1 MPLAP
6 IAALLRD
13 AWDTDGGVRVR
24 RALDSC
30 SPYVESQLSPLL
42 PQLGCEG
49 RPAWAEVWAGARL
62 ASALRDVLSAL
73 APVVAVVED
82 LHWAD
87 PDTLACIEEILTTGS
102 PVAWAGTWRQEDG
115 TDEITSQWLT
125 RVRRLP
131 SEVVT
136 LAPLTK
142 EETADQLRHLLGDDE
157 ALRRID
163 EVFGRTRG
171 QPLFTEQL
179 ASQVRAGEDLP
190 PLLADVL
197 DARLAGLTV
206 PARTVVGVLGIAERP
221 LPPEVLAPAARLG
234 VDELVHHLHELG
246 DRALLDSGTDT
257 LVALRHPL
265 LAEQAR
271 RRLVPGEAVA
281 IHRALADVLGTRPD
295 VDAGEVALHWQ
306 RAGDTAQELPW
317 RVRAAREADAR
328 VAPAQSAQQWLR
340 VVDAW
345 SEASA
350 PAGLTLT
357 RATTNTIA
365 ALRKGGEAQHAA
377 RVAESALRRL
387 PEGTDMARADL
398 LREASMVIGI
408 NDEHRGRLLAEQALE
423 IYEGLPPSGGPR
435 PHTARRGAP
444 DNAAPASTRWRC
456 RRPDARSRSA
466 RCSTTCPCTVGCY
479 QAECAWHELVAGALR
494 EGREHLE
501 EARSIRVP
509 APDPLGG
516 TCGWGTST
524 PTSSCSWAR
533 PPTPPCGPASPPS
546 SPRSGGTSTPSRCT
560 GSAST

>member
-1 MPLAP
+1 MDVLVRHLEAGRGLLVVSGEAGIGKTTLVRAAAGRCSLPVVTAHCLPLSRQVPLAP

-24 RALDSC
+24 RALASC

-115 TDEITSQWLT
+115 TDEITRQWLT

-142 EETADQLRHLLGDDE
+142 EETADQLRHLLGDAE

-197 DARLAGLTV
+197 DARLASLTV

-234 VDELVHHLHELG
+234 GTHRPPSP
-246 DRALLDSGTDT
+246 RAGRPGPPR
-257 LVALRHPL
+257 LRHRHAGRAPTPF
-265 LAEQAR
+265 AR
-271 RRLVPGEAVA
+271 R
-281 IHRALADVLGTRPD
+281 
-295 VDAGEVALHWQ
+295 AGQ
-306 RAGDTAQELPW
+306 
-317 RVRAAREADAR
+317 
-328 VAPAQSAQQWLR
+328 
-340 VVDAW
+340 
-345 SEASA
+345 
-350 PAGLTLT
+350 
-357 RATTNTIA
+357 TT
-365 ALRKGGEAQHAA
+365 
-377 RVAESALRRL
+377 
-387 PEGTDMARADL
+387 
-398 LREASMVIGI
+398 
-408 NDEHRGRLLAEQALE
+408 
-423 IYEGLPPSGGPR
+423 PR
-435 PHTARRGAP
+435 P
-444 DNAAPASTRWRC
+444 W
-456 RRPDARSRSA
+456 
-466 RCSTTCPCTVGCY
+466 
-479 QAECAWHELVAGALR
+479 
-494 EGREHLE
+494 
-501 EARSIRVP
+501 
-509 APDPLGG
+509 
-516 TCGWGTST
+516 
-524 PTSSCSWAR
+524 
-533 PPTPPCGPASPPS
+533 
-546 SPRSGGTSTPSRCT
+546 
-560 GSAST
+560 